1 MFRTTKETVLVVV
14 LILVGIASGM
24 DLLTDLS
31 HGASF
36 SHIFKEGFIVVLALI
51 LVVWILYEQRQQTI
65 QILNLK
71 KELLESEQQKAKPNS
86 YVITARK
93 QLSEVISKQFDEWG
107 LSSSEKEVGW
117 LLLKG
122 FSLKEISALRETRE
136 KTVRQQASA
145 VYKKSGLSG
154 RHAFSAWFIEDLL

>member
-1 MFRTTKETVLVVV
+1 MLRNPKETALVLV
-14 LILVGIASGM
+14 LLLVGVTSGM
-24 DLLTDLS
+24 DLFTDLS

-36 SHIFKEGFIVVLALI
+36 SHVFKEGLIVVLALI
-51 LVVWILYEQRQQTI
+51 LVVWILSEQRQQLAQI
-65 QILNLK
+65 QNLK
-71 KELLESEQQKAKPNS
+71 AELLQSEQQKTKANT
-86 YVITARK
+86 YVLTARK
-93 QLSEVISKQFDEWG
+93 QLSEVITKQFDEWS

-122 FSLKEISALRETRE
+122 FSLKEISVIRETHE

-145 VYKKSGLSG
+145 IYKKSGLSG

>member
-1 MFRTTKETVLVVV
+1 MLQSYKETALVLV
-14 LILVGIASGM
+14 LLLVGVSSGM
-24 DLLTDLS
+24 DLYTDLS

-36 SHIFKEGFIVVLALI
+36 SHVFKEGLIAFLALI
-51 LVVWILYEQRQQTI
+51 LVVWILYEQRQQLA

-71 KELLESEQQKAKPNS
+71 AELVQSEQQASKANS

-93 QLSEVISKQFDEWG
+93 QLSEVISKQFEEWG
-107 LSSSEKEVGW
+107 LSSSEREVGW

-122 FSLKEISALRETRE
+122 FSLKEVSAIRETHE

-145 VYKKSGLSG
+145 IYKKSGLSG

>member
-24 DLLTDLS
+24 DLLTDFS

-71 KELLESEQQKAKPNS
+71 KELLESEQQAKPNS
-86 YVITARK
+86 YVMTARK

-107 LSSSEKEVGW
+107 LSSSEKDVGW

-122 FSLKEISALRETRE
+122 FSLKEISVLRETRE